1 MPVYKSMSDAIL
13 GKTWSGPVKL
23 SKGQSVAMFLGV
35 PSDDAV
41 SKAVPKNFSNQVA
54 QSLSGSVTYCKRT
67 LLSGTCPSK
76 ISLEVTASGSK
87 SSGASSSSS
96 ASSSSKKLED
106 LIRDA
111 KLSHLRNLS
120 AAALKPPSKSKETKE
135 EEEKKEDPKATYEE
149 FLKEM
154 LTSDSTHIPLLSDVM
169 KHREKQWKAATK
181 EESETLRS
189 KLVDAANLVIDNI
202 DAEKV
207 AQHFGVKNQPLK
219 PDEKAKKKA
228 AEMKKLRD
236 QLKDALM
243 CRCKAQISEKDEKKW
258 TASLQEVQRWV
269 DLKSAE
275 YLILL
280 ADRAL
285 ECGNRGLELQKL
297 LEIEKISDAKRKQL
311 PDKKL
316 LERKLS
322 CYESLGWDL
331 WLDLGR
337 SVRCVDLSKK
347 YFFCYIQ

>member
-1 MPVYKSMSDAIL
+1 M
-13 GKTWSGPVKL
+13 
-23 SKGQSVAMFLGV
+23 
-35 PSDDAV
+35 
-41 SKAVPKNFSNQVA
+41 
-54 QSLSGSVTYCKRT
+54 
-67 LLSGTCPSK
+67 
-76 ISLEVTASGSK
+76 
-87 SSGASSSSS
+87 
-96 ASSSSKKLED
+96 
-106 LIRDA
+106 
-111 KLSHLRNLS
+111 
-120 AAALKPPSKSKETKE
+120 
-135 EEEKKEDPKATYEE
+135 
-149 FLKEM
+149 
-154 LTSDSTHIPLLSDVM
+154 
-169 KHREKQWKAATK
+169 
-181 EESETLRS
+181 RS

-337 SVRCVDLSKK
+337 SSMVCRFK
-347 YFFCYIQ
+347 